1 MNIQVNIATNK
12 NNFHFRGQLSR
23 HPRTHKLTNDQE
35 MITFP
40 MQNIENGKWIRIAV
54 YDRTIIKQVKKIK
67 SSDMVEVVGVKKKD
81 IWTNKSG
88 EACSADVFIATDVK
102 LVK

>member
-1 MNIQVNIATNK
+1 MQVNITPTK
-12 NNFHFRGQLSR
+12 NNFHFKGQLSR
-23 HPRTHKLTNDQE
+23 NPRIHKLTNDQE

-40 MQNIENGKWIRIAV
+40 VQNIENGKWFRIAV
-54 YDRTIIKQVKKIK
+54 YDKSIIHYVKKIK
-67 SSDMVEVVGVKKKD
+67 SNDMVEVSGVTKKD

-88 EACSADVFIATDVK
+88 QACFANVFIATVVK